1 MARTLRE
8 VLAELPESERKE
20 ILDLADA
27 MYVEEMTLTELR
39 KVRLGSQAE
48 LAQKLGIKQAAISR
62 FERRA
67 DMHISKL
74 RKMID
79 GMGGTLKIV
88 ARFPDRPDVSV
99 NLFDALGTA
108 TEARKA
114 TSPRRPPDPQLPA
127 SSSPSPD
134 WALAATRAQPRKRR
148 SVVKAAAQSVEL
160 SGVAFKPGAKPR
172 AQSRKSSSE

>member
-88 ARFPDRPDVSV
+88 AQFPDRPAVSV

-108 TEARKA
+108 TKARKTRKA
-114 TSPRRPPDPQLPA
+114 TSPRHPSNPKLPV
-127 SSSPSPD
+127 PSPD
-134 WALAATRAQPRKRR
+134 WALAATKAQPRKRR
-148 SVVKAAAQSVEL
+148 SSVEATAPSVEL
-160 SGVAFKPGAKPR
+160 SGVPFKPGAKPR
-172 AQSRKSSSE
+172 AQSRKSSSK